1 MQYKLAQ
8 VISTILN
15 PLVILFFLPF
25 FLVFETTNS
34 LEKSVYWTI
43 VSSVFLVGF
52 SIFILM
58 GIRFKYFSDLDI
70 SKRNQRPLLY
80 TVAILYSIVFLF
92 TLFILNAPRVLAF
105 GTIGLLLGLSI
116 NEIINRFT
124 KSSIHVAAITGL
136 VTLLVLIEGIEFSIL
151 YFLVLLVAWARI
163 KTKNHTF
170 NQTII
175 GALTTF
181 FITILIFVIFKYIIK

>member
-15 PLVILFFLPF
+15 PLFILFLLPF
-25 FLVFETTNS
+25 FLVFETTDS
-34 LEKSVYWTI
+34 LEKSIYWTI
-43 VSSVFLVGF
+43 VSLVFLIGF
-52 SIFILM
+52 SLFILM
-58 GIRFKYFSDLDI
+58 GIRLKYFSDLDI

-80 TVAILYSIVFLF
+80 TVAILFSIVFLF
-92 TLFILNAPRVLAF
+92 TLFILNAPEVLAF

-124 KSSIHVAAITGL
+124 KSSIHVAAIAGL
-136 VTLLVLIEGIEFSIL
+136 VTLLVLIEGIEFSIF
-151 YFLVLLVAWARI
+151 YFLVFLVAWARI

>member
-8 VISTILN
+8 IISTILN
-15 PLVILFFLPF
+15 PLFILFLLPF
-25 FLVFETTNS
+25 ILVFETTNS

-43 VSSVFLVGF
+43 VSLVFLIGF
-52 SIFILM
+52 SLFILM
-58 GIRFKYFSDLDI
+58 GISLKYFSDLDI

-80 TVAILYSIVFLF
+80 TVAILFSIVYLF
-92 TLFILNAPRVLAF
+92 TLFILNAPEVLAF

-136 VTLLVLIEGIEFSIL
+136 VTLLVLIEGIEFSIF
-151 YFLVLLVAWARI
+151 YFLVFLVAWARI